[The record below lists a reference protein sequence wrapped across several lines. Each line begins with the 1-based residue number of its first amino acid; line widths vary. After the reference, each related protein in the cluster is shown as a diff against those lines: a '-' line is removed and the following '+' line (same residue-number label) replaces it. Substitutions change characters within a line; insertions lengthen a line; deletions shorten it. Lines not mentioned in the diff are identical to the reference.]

1 MSIPHRHSRPANIA
15 ASERTFFITA
25 STWEK
30 RNLLQS
36 SRTAEPFFR
45 TIQDYRAQR
54 KFLLHEFV
62 VMPNHVHLLVTVD
75 IDMTIERAV
84 QLIKGGFSFQAGKP
98 LGIQA
103 PFWQKG
109 FSEVRVLHSD
119 GFENHRRYIHNNPV
133 KAHFGWEGRRVSILV
148 SEPNIGPRPH
158 ARTAQAGLFGTVV
171 RSSRSLRRGKA
182 IQSCAGA

>member
-15 ASERTFFITA
+15 ASERTFFSTA

-36 SRTAEPFFR
+36 SRTAELFFR

-84 QLIKGGFSFQAGKP
+84 QLIKGGFSFQAAKL

-133 KAHFGWEGRRVSILV
+133 KAHLV
-148 SEPNIGPRPH
+148 
-158 ARTAQAGLFGTVV
+158 
-171 RSSRSLRRGKA
+171 GKA
-182 IQSCAGA
+182 EEYPYSSASQTSGLDPMPERLRPAFSAQWYDHLGV